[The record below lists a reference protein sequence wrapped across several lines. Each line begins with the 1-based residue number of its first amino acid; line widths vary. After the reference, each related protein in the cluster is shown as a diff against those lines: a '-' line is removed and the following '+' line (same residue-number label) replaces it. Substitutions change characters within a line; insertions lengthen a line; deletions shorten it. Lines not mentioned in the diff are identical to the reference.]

1 MVNNL
6 SKRYLGDKYVKAYAH
21 FRTQQEEKISRL
33 ILQVRELEQMVEY
46 LASKIIEGDG
56 K

>member
-1 MVNNL
+1 L

-21 FRTQQEEKISRL
+21 FRTQQEEKISKL
-33 ILQVRELEQMVEY
+33 ILKIRDLENAVEWMM
-46 LASKIIEGDG
+46 SKLIEGDP